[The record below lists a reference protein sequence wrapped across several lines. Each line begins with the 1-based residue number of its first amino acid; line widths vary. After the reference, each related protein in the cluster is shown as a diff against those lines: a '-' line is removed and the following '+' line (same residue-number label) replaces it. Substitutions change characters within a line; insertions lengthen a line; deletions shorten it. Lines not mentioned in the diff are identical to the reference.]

1 MSAQQAMPQSQT
13 AAPAKPIR
21 RKAAG
26 RDLLVQITIPLV
38 AMSLTLALHMHAGL
52 SIALAM
58 LMSLLACGSLALAH
72 IVHQRGLVIR
82 ALRAELARLQRAA
95 QPASAPPAAS
105 GDEAGERRPISVIA
119 PPPTM
124 PERRDATLGGGGA
137 PPATGAASAQA
148 CEAALDS
155 LRRLDPP
162 AAPQAAPA
170 SDSDITVPVL
180 ASSPKPNAR
189 LDAPPPLP
197 AVTGSPLTPAAPDG
211 GAHGAAARP
220 DSLPFQ
226 LPGVPLEGP
235 AAAKPAAPQS
245 QPQMTAR
252 EGGGPVA
259 PKDDRAEAA
268 LLVDPAAR
276 IHVDSSDR
284 VMATYWAVRPGL
296 APEAD
301 LPAGRDAAPA
311 DASPRITGTDVAAAP
326 APAVR
331 APAAP
336 AIDSVD
342 AAELAA
348 MQSFIKQLSAQLNPP
363 KEPAGG
369 AGRAEAA
376 TREDIGAASDPLQTS
391 VDALR
396 ATADTLRAARQQPPR
411 EPHRRA
417 QAGAPADASP
427 VTSSATETP
436 SRNEAVGPAAQS
448 PPSRSRIA
456 DIREAIAAD
465 RLDLLLDPILG
476 LGDRKARHFEVSVRV
491 RTGDGQALDAEAVAS
506 MAPGAGLVP
515 QLDAA
520 KLSRSV
526 RVAGRLQARGNNA
539 SLFSTLALESLSE
552 GSFLDSFD
560 TVLTGQRPLLR
571 RLVLSFA
578 QSDVRRFGERHW
590 DAVARLAES
599 GLRLSLEHVTDLDMD
614 FESLHEH
621 GFDFVKLDA
630 DVFLKGLPMADGVVP
645 ASDICRHF
653 SDHGLAVIVGHIE
666 DEEKLAR
673 ILGFGVL
680 FGQGTLFGGPRAV
693 AVDASD
699 PPRTA
704 AA

>member
-1 MSAQQAMPQSQT
+1 
-13 AAPAKPIR
+13 
-21 RKAAG
+21 
-26 RDLLVQITIPLV
+26 
-38 AMSLTLALHMHAGL
+38 
-52 SIALAM
+52 
-58 LMSLLACGSLALAH
+58 
-72 IVHQRGLVIR
+72 
-82 ALRAELARLQRAA
+82 
-95 QPASAPPAAS
+95 
-105 GDEAGERRPISVIA
+105 
-119 PPPTM
+119 
-124 PERRDATLGGGGA
+124 
-137 PPATGAASAQA
+137 
-148 CEAALDS
+148 
-155 LRRLDPP
+155 
-162 AAPQAAPA
+162 
-170 SDSDITVPVL
+170 
-180 ASSPKPNAR
+180 
-189 LDAPPPLP
+189 
-197 AVTGSPLTPAAPDG
+197 
-211 GAHGAAARP
+211 
-220 DSLPFQ
+220 
-226 LPGVPLEGP
+226 
-235 AAAKPAAPQS
+235 
-245 QPQMTAR
+245 
-252 EGGGPVA
+252 
-259 PKDDRAEAA
+259 
-268 LLVDPAAR
+268 
-276 IHVDSSDR
+276 
-284 VMATYWAVRPGL
+284 
-296 APEAD
+296 
-301 LPAGRDAAPA
+301 
-311 DASPRITGTDVAAAP
+311 
-326 APAVR
+326 VR

-376 TREDIGAASDPLQTS
+376 TREAIGAASDPLQTS

-411 EPHRRA
+411 ELHRRA
-417 QAGAPADASP
+417 QVGDPADGSP
-427 VTSSATETP
+427 ATSSATETP
-436 SRNEAVGPAAQS
+436 SRNEGVGPAAQS

-552 GSFLDSFD
+552 GSFLDSLD

-599 GLRLSLEHVTDLDMD
+599 GLRLALEHVTDLDMD

-630 DVFLKGLPMADGVVP
+630 DVFLKGLPLADGVLP
-645 ASDICRHF
+645 ALFGSRARRHRRPHRGRGKAGADPRLRRALRPGDAVRRAARRG
-653 SDHGLAVIVGHIE
+653 SRRLGPSPHGGRLNAPLADHGRDDVSASRVETGTA
-666 DEEKLAR
+666 AR
-673 ILGFGVL
+673 HGDRACSLPWGKAGRTAGRRSGDPRRRRAGASSCSAGL
-680 FGQGTLFGGPRAV
+680 DSGPV
-693 AVDASD
+693 D
-699 PPRTA
+699 PPALRRTGTSGH
-704 AA
+704 